1 MNFFHLKVRSS
12 RLKVFR
18 KKGVQK
24 FRRIHKTT
32 PVVRSHFNRV
42 TDPQATILLKRDS
55 NTGILQLK
63 VATRGV
69 LWKKLFLKISQNSQK
84 NTSARVSFLIKL
96 QASELQLYKKETLA
110 LVFSWEFCEIFKN
123 TFFTEH
129 LRTAASVL

>member
-12 RLKVFR
+12 RLKVFC

-24 FRRIHKTT
+24 FCRIHKTT

-42 TDPQATILLKRDS
+42 TDPQATTLLKRDS

-69 LWKKLFLKISQNSQK
+69 LFIYAK
-84 NTSARVSFLIKL
+84 V
-96 QASELQLYKKETLA
+96 
-110 LVFSWEFCEIFKN
+110 IFKN
-123 TFFTEH
+123 FAKFTEKH
-129 LRTAASVL
+129 LCQSLFFNKVASLRPLATAS

>member
-1 MNFFHLKVRSS
+1 MNVFHLKVRSS
-12 RLKVFR
+12 RLTVFR

-42 TDPQATILLKRDS
+42 TDPQATTLLKRDS

>member
-84 NTSARVSFLIKL
+84 NTSARVSFLTKL